1 MSEIKGMDGGI
12 EAILSQSEVGRVL
25 LDVVTGRTK
34 YHISD
39 NGEVNNAITGRTEFI
54 YNGDIGGAS
63 GGIDVSVTTA
73 TAADVRKGKQFY
85 NAAGELTQGT
95 NTANVELAELNGEY
109 AELQTNYTDLQ
120 NSYSAL
126 QGDYLSLQDD
136 YAAASNRNQGLQE
149 ELNAAQ
155 EALNNI
161 QNELDTANANHETE
175 INNINSL
182 LDTINGEVI

>member
-12 EAILSQSEVGRVL
+12 DAILAQSEVGRVL

-63 GGIDVSVTTA
+63 GGIDVSATTA
-73 TAADVRKGKQFY
+73 TAADVRKGKQFF

-95 NTANVELAELNGEY
+95 NTADTEL
-109 AELQTNYTDLQ
+109 AELQTNY
-120 NSYSAL
+120 NN
-126 QGDYLSLQDD
+126 LQDD
-136 YAAASNRNQGLQE
+136 YAALENRNQGLTE

-155 EALNNI
+155 EELNNI
-161 QNELDTANANHETE
+161 QNELDTANANHATE
-175 INNINSL
+175 INSINSL